1 MSFNKIL
8 SFFSLLFISLSCTSC
23 VIWPVTDHWNA
34 QMKNGKLE
42 VLRARCSA
50 GADSGG
56 DLENGYFHLSRDRK
70 NKQLKWHIRR
80 GAFRSIIVPN
90 EPIVFK
96 FKSGERVEVR
106 PDFTL
111 TYAKIRPEDQYSWKD
126 GYKIQRDKNSD
137 QVTIEKYEIKKSTFL
152 GDRRRLLERFTID
165 NSSISEPIVLGS
177 LQYLS
182 EKKVKEGRSVTGI
195 YAEGVIPLIDADVE
209 IEVPPYTV
217 DRKVYPRQTIYYK
230 YFTRWEFFV
239 FNC

>member
-1 MSFNKIL
+1 
-8 SFFSLLFISLSCTSC
+8 
-23 VIWPVTDHWNA
+23 
-34 QMKNGKLE
+34 MKDGELE
-42 VLRARCSA
+42 VPRPRCSA
-50 GADSGG
+50 GANPSGR
-56 DLENGYFHLSRDRK
+56 LENGYFHLSRDKK
-70 NKQLKWHIRR
+70 NKQLQWHIRR
-80 GAFRSIIVPN
+80 GAFKSITVPN

-96 FKSGERVEVR
+96 FKNGQRVEVR

-126 GYKIQRDKNSD
+126 GYEIERDKNSN
-137 QVTIEKYEIKKSTFL
+137 QVTVSKYEIKKSTFF
-152 GDRRRLLERFTID
+152 GDRRILQERFTID

-209 IEVPPYTV
+209 IEVPAYTV